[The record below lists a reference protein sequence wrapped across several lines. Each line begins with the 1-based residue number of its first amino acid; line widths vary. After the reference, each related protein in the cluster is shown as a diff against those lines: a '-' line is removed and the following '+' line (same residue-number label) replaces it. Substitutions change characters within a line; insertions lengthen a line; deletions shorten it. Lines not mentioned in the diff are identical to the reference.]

1 MPRIGTYGG
10 KLVEFQS
17 APARESGRCLVGG
30 ARRELLAG
38 FQSAPARES
47 GRCRRQ
53 APEPRATGCF
63 NPRPLVRAGDAGRSA
78 RPAHRPSCFN
88 PRPLVRAG
96 DAPRHPTAN
105 GGCACFNPRPLVRAG
120 DALRARKGFLTS
132 SFQSA
137 PARES
142 GRCASFSRSRFE
154 AAKSLGSANRVCQ
167 SMFEGSMEANGATS
181 RKRINVLQ
189 NARTSAVRRTCCGFA
204 QRIRLPAALRSR
216 SIEIGR
222 IA

>member
-1 MPRIGTYGG
+1 MSRFRFHAAISLHGRLCFAAGPLAHAAQTPIPGTRVTLDPLPG
-10 KLVEFQS
+10 VR
-17 APARESGRCLVGG
+17 ARGSVSGPPTL
-30 ARRELLAG
+30 
-38 FQSAPARES
+38 
-47 GRCRRQ
+47 
-53 APEPRATGCF
+53 
-63 NPRPLVRAGDAGRSA
+63 RPLVRAGDAVTRA
-78 RPAHRPSCFN
+78 D
-88 PRPLVRAG
+88 PRRAQ
-96 DAPRHPTAN
+96 R
-105 GGCACFNPRPLVRAG
+105 
-120 DALRARKGFLTS
+120 